1 MVPNGTCRDRGVATV
16 KLEGPQDVSILFTLL
31 FFLLLCGSAFLTLL
45 GLPGNWAILILTLLF
60 TILMPPSAG
69 FIIGAP
75 VIIGMLALVLLGE
88 ILEFVLTAAGLAKGA
103 SRRGALLALIG
114 SVLGSFVGAVMLSI
128 IPVLGTVLGLI
139 LGGAFG
145 ALTGAVIGEKS
156 LGRDMAESIRLGK
169 IAFWGRL
176 FGSLSKIVIAG
187 LLVAIAVIAA
197 IL

>member
-1 MVPNGTCRDRGVATV
+1 
-16 KLEGPQDVSILFTLL
+16 
-31 FFLLLCGSAFLTLL
+31 
-45 GLPGNWAILILTLLF
+45 
-60 TILMPPSAG
+60 MPPSAG

-114 SVLGSFVGAVMLSI
+114 SVLGSFAGAVTLSI

-145 ALTGAVIGEKS
+145 AMVGAVIGEKS
-156 LGRDMAESIRLGK
+156 LGRDTADSLRLGK

-176 FGSLSKIVIAG
+176 FGSLSKIAIAG
-187 LLVAIAVIAA
+187 LLVAVAVIAA